1 MPEEFK
7 IQKLK
12 KEYPEF
18 FEQISPEFLEFISS
32 EETFSKVAEICLEN
46 GIENEEKIEKIAYR
60 IGLVLFDQ
68 VSKENFAGILEKGVN
83 LNREVAER
91 ISIEVNRRIFSQAPE
106 MLKKEGEPT
115 PPAPFPPSEPEVTPP
130 PEVQSEEKP
139 KEVRKDTYREPIE

>member
-1 MPEEFK
+1 MPEEFDV
-7 IQKLK
+7 QKLK
-12 KEYPEF
+12 SEYPQF
-18 FEQISPEFLEFISS
+18 FEEVPPELLEFILAKETSS
-32 EETFSKVAEICLEN
+32 KIAEICFES
-46 GIENEEKIEKIAYR
+46 GAEDEEKIEKIAYR

>member
-1 MPEEFK
+1 M
-7 IQKLK
+7 
-12 KEYPEF
+12 
-18 FEQISPEFLEFISS
+18 EFISS

-91 ISIEVNRRIFSQAPE
+91 ISIEVNRQIFSQAPE
-106 MLKKEGEPT
+106 ILREEERPV
-115 PPAPFPPSEPEVTPP
+115 PPAPPSPEVKPSP
-130 PEVQSEEKP
+130 EIKPEVEP
-139 KEVRKDTYREPIE
+139 KEKRKDTYREPIE

>member
-1 MPEEFK
+1 MPEEFD

-91 ISIEVNRRIFSQAPE
+91 ISIEVNRRIF
-106 MLKKEGEPT
+106 
-115 PPAPFPPSEPEVTPP
+115 
-130 PEVQSEEKP
+130 P
-139 KEVRKDTYREPIE
+139 KLRKC